1 MQLPTIDT
9 WKVDRFLADFI
20 QNYITRAG
28 FHKVVLGLSGGLD
41 SATAAVLA
49 QEALG
54 PENVIA
60 LILPAQTSS
69 QADADDAL
77 DLCRKFRIKSRLVP
91 VSPMLDAYFAQ
102 FPHANWLR
110 RGNKAARER
119 MSILY
124 DWATYH
130 QALVLGT
137 GNRTELLLGYFTK
150 YGDGAADL
158 EPLGN
163 LYKTEVKQLAQSL
176 GVPEKI
182 IRKTPT
188 AGLWK
193 GQTDERELGF
203 SYPLIDSLLYHM
215 FDKKYNSLELVGVG
229 FEPATVKAVTERLK
243 ANEHKRKHPPI
254 PVIPSEWRR

>member
-1 MQLPTIDT
+1 MQLPKIDT

-20 QNYITRAG
+20 QNYLSRSG
-28 FHKVVLGLSGGLD
+28 FRKVVLGLSGGLD

-49 QEALG
+49 REAIG
-54 PENVIA
+54 PQNVIA
-60 LILPAQTSS
+60 LILPAPTSS
-69 QADADDAL
+69 PRDEEDAL
-77 DLCRKFRIKSRLVP
+77 DLCRRFKIKPRVIP
-91 VSPMLDAYFAQ
+91 VGPMIDAYFAE

-124 DWATYH
+124 DWASYH
-130 QALVLGT
+130 RALVLGT
-137 GNRTELLLGYFTK
+137 SNRTELLLGYFTK

-176 GVPEKI
+176 GIPDKI
-182 IRKTPT
+182 IRKPPS

-193 GQTDERELGF
+193 GQTDERELGLT
-203 SYPLIDSLLYHM
+203 YPLIDSLLYYM
-215 FDKKYNSLELVGVG
+215 FDKKYNDLELAGAG
-229 FEPATVKAVTERLK
+229 FDPGTIKIVTERVK
-243 ANEHKRKHPPI
+243 ANEHKRKLPPI
-254 PVIPSEWRR
+254 PMIPSELRR